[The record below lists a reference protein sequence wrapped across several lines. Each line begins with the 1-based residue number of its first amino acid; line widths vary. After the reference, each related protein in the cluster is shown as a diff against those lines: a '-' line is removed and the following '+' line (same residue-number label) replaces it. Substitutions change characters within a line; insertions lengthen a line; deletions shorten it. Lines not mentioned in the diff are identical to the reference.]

1 MTNNYYENGHYTLWV
16 CTVYSSCTYNV
27 AVTVYTWPITR
38 EIFHQSTA
46 DLCYVLLWSDPKR
59 FFDLDTFRLMVNI
72 CIKDTV
78 LETDWFIVYKWV
90 NFKMFPKLCLSL
102 VLPATNVVHVY
113 SSYHSRHHILHF
125 HVFYFIIYS
134 SSYFRSHFPVNTR
147 MAAEESYP
155 ELLFICL
162 FWLLHAIFSLTEYI
176 MAFCYLLSS
185 KWRSVIT
192 QVCVSQSGA
201 PLKDN

>member
-1 MTNNYYENGHYTLWV
+1 
-16 CTVYSSCTYNV
+16 
-27 AVTVYTWPITR
+27 
-38 EIFHQSTA
+38 
-46 DLCYVLLWSDPKR
+46 
-59 FFDLDTFRLMVNI
+59 
-72 CIKDTV
+72 
-78 LETDWFIVYKWV
+78 
-90 NFKMFPKLCLSL
+90 MFPKLCLSL

-134 SSYFRSHFPVNTR
+134 SSYFRSQFPVNTR

-192 QVCVSQSGA
+192 QVCVRYQSIRA
-201 PLKDN
+201 PPPQRQLVVRILSRFGQRNIFHASI

>member
-1 MTNNYYENGHYTLWV
+1 
-16 CTVYSSCTYNV
+16 
-27 AVTVYTWPITR
+27 
-38 EIFHQSTA
+38 
-46 DLCYVLLWSDPKR
+46 
-59 FFDLDTFRLMVNI
+59 
-72 CIKDTV
+72 
-78 LETDWFIVYKWV
+78 
-90 NFKMFPKLCLSL
+90 MFPKLCLSL

-192 QVCVSQSGA
+192 QVCVRYQSIRA
-201 PLKDN
+201 PPPQRQLVVRILSILVTGMFFTL